1 MNGARGRAQNFAIG
15 GLTGRARGLVSL
27 FRFQRSGLLSMN
39 FVVIGKD
46 KGNGELRGEERPAHL
61 EYVEG
66 RQDLIVYAGPLI
78 EQGRMIGS
86 IFIFDVPDR
95 AALDSYLAGDPYF
108 TRPIFESIEI
118 YESRW
123 MVPEREPG
131 AIAAE
136 VARIRA

>member
-1 MNGARGRAQNFAIG
+1 
-15 GLTGRARGLVSL
+15 
-27 FRFQRSGLLSMN
+27 MN

-46 KGNGELRGEERPAHL
+46 KGKGELRSEERPAHL
-61 EYVEG
+61 EYVAS
-66 RQDLIVYAGPLI
+66 RQHLIVYAGPLI
-78 EQGRMIGS
+78 ESGRMIGS
-86 IFIFDVPDR
+86 VFIFDVPGR
-95 AALDSYLAGDPYF
+95 AELDAYLEADPYF

-136 VARIRA
+136 VARLRA

>member
-1 MNGARGRAQNFAIG
+1 
-15 GLTGRARGLVSL
+15 
-27 FRFQRSGLLSMN
+27 MN

-46 KGNGELRGEERPAHL
+46 PPGGEPRARHRSAHL

-66 RQDLIVYAGPLI
+66 CQSQIVYGGPLI
-78 EQGRMIGS
+78 EDGRMIGS

-95 AALDSYLAGDPYF
+95 AALDSYMAGDPYF
-108 TRPIFESIEI
+108 DPGIFETIEI

-131 AIAAE
+131 FLRAE
-136 VARIRA
+136 AERARRAG

>member
-1 MNGARGRAQNFAIG
+1 
-15 GLTGRARGLVSL
+15 
-27 FRFQRSGLLSMN
+27 MN

-46 KGNGELRGEERPAHL
+46 KGSGELRAEQRPAHL
-61 EYVEG
+61 EYVAS
-66 RQDLIVYAGPLI
+66 RQHLIVYAGPLI
-78 EQGRMIGS
+78 EDGRMIGS
-86 IFIFDVPDR
+86 LFVFDVRDR
-95 AALDSYLAGDPYF
+95 AALDAYLAADPYF

-136 VARIRA
+136 VARLRA